1 MEVLSIT
8 NKAGGAREIRRSRV
22 EAGGWR
28 SPDQPE
34 VGHPSKQQHGG
45 GRHHLNLP
53 HHQVGH
59 PSKQQHGG
67 GRHHLNL
74 PHHQDHWSQW
84 RYPCPV
90 VDSRIPEGVRL
101 AQRPRPSGSG
111 GSSVDPA

>member
-59 PSKQQHGG
+59 P
-67 GRHHLNL
+67 
-74 PHHQDHWSQW
+74 
-84 RYPCPV
+84 PV
-90 VDSRIPEGVRL
+90 LDGTTEKWAFLRL
-101 AQRPRPSGSG
+101 AKKWFL
-111 GSSVDPA
+111 A